1 MKLDR
6 TTFAPREKILPDK
19 LNIITRGVAAKAG
32 MILVEGDYFGDIIV
46 STPSLRDMRPVQSL
60 SYLEVALLT
69 RDALE
74 DTLKGFPDAERIVR
88 TSAMKLA
95 LSRAMIVAT
104 APTVQ
109 AAQRRRVPPKMRR
122 QTLRCTGKGVGDR
135 GTIGRMMFARFLTH
149 SQSRRVLSMDS
160 HPSKPDP
167 AFVVPQGPD
176 SVLNLMKRIRGI
188 HQKELRHTVGSGG
201 VTKIEMLATP
211 EDTTLSR
218 VALQNREAARGPL
231 VSAASSR

>member
-1 MKLDR
+1 
-6 TTFAPREKILPDK
+6 
-19 LNIITRGVAAKAG
+19 

-46 STPSLRDMRPVQSL
+46 STPSLRDMRHVQSL

-69 RDALE
+69 RDSLE

-104 APTVQ
+104 APTVK
-109 AAQRRRVPPKMRR
+109 AAQRQRVPPTMRR
-122 QTLRCTGKGVGDR
+122 QSRRCTGKGAGDR
-135 GTIGRMMFARFLTH
+135 GSIGRIMFTRFLTH
-149 SQSRRVLSMDS
+149 SQSRRVINMMGES
-160 HPSKPDP
+160 PSKPDP
-167 AFVVPQGPD
+167 AFVVAQGPD
-176 SVLNLMKRIRGI
+176 CVLDLMKRIRGT
-188 HQKELRHTVGSGG
+188 HQKELRHTVNSDG

-218 VALQNREAARGPL
+218 VALRNREAALGPL
-231 VSAASSR
+231 LSAVSSRCDAFLELHRVQLLPCRNPYKLHSALTSC